1 VKTKKQNRAYHSF
14 HVNLSHKNNG
24 GSVNFLLITK
34 DVTLHP
40 EKNIQIFQVSTEFS
54 NIIVFQMS
62 QLSHNI
68 TCT

>member
-1 VKTKKQNRAYHSF
+1 MKTKQQNRAYHSF

-40 EKNIQIFQVSTEFS
+40 EKTYTDFPSLN
-54 NIIVFQMS
+54 
-62 QLSHNI
+62 
-68 TCT
+68 